1 MMEKLGDGFD
11 RKNLEW
17 KKEVEK
23 GVRDENEILASLET
37 AQAANDQD
45 GIEQCESTLTTHR
58 ETMHPGYSFTG
69 DNVDINC
76 ATRQMTLKNSNKD
89 HHMFLIV
96 FFKNRISSNHLPA
109 NVHNSDINKVPFTTF
124 LPSPGEQLKLKDE
137 LIVLVVHKCYEYIK
151 NVQNSTL
158 KRNV

>member
-1 MMEKLGDGFD
+1 MMEKLGDVFD

-96 FFKNRISSNHLPA
+96 SLRIRYPQTTCLLMFIILISTKFPSQHFSLVLA
-109 NVHNSDINKVPFTTF
+109 NN
-124 LPSPGEQLKLKDE
+124 
-137 LIVLVVHKCYEYIK
+137 
-151 NVQNSTL
+151 
-158 KRNV
+158 